1 MKLVSF
7 LLIIVL
13 YFILSQTSYN
23 IFYPLSLFV
32 AFLHELG
39 HSIFSIITWWNVVS
53 LDINANGSG
62 LATTSWWFRS
72 LVIMWWYIWSAL
84 FGSLLLF
91 SSVKFERFTNYI
103 LKFFSLVLLYSSIF
117 WFSDIMSSLIQ
128 IWLAL
133 SLLWISYI
141 NVKYSSFFLQL
152 IWVFSLI
159 YIIKDF
165 NVWPSS
171 DLSKFSWLLPVIIWQ
186 YIWLWIVLIIFSLTI
201 KITYFS
207 STSDKNDVYKI
218 VLKK

>member
-7 LLIIVL
+7 LIIICL
-13 YFILSQTSYN
+13 YFVLSQTNYN

-39 HSIFSIITWWNVVS
+39 HSMFSIITWWNVIS
-53 LDINANGSG
+53 LDINANWSG
-62 LATTSWWFRS
+62 LATTSGWFRS
-72 LVIMWWYIWSAL
+72 LVIMWWYIGSAL

-103 LKFFSLVLLYSSIF
+103 LRFFSLVLLYSSIF
-117 WFSDIMSSLIQ
+117 WFSDITSSLIQ
-128 IWLAL
+128 IVL
-133 SLLWISYI
+133 SISLFWISYI

-171 DLSKFSWLLPVIIWQ
+171 DLSKFSWLLPVIVWQ
-186 YIWLWIVLIIFSLTI
+186 YIWLGIVLVIFSITI
-201 KITYFS
+201 KYTYFS
-207 STSDKNDVYKI
+207 SKSEKNDVYKI